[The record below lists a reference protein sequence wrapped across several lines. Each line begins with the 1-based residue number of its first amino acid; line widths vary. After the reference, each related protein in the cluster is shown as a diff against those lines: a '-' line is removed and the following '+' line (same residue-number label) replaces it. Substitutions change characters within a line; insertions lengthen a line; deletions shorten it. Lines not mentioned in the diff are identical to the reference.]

1 MNKHIWDNIK
11 CVANILPNALFKPVY
26 YKVSKNKYRRGNIT
40 SFQHQCTFSKSK
52 MIKVGVVLEKHR
64 ISCFLDFQT
73 CPSRQRKVN
82 SAFSPA
88 TKHLSPYCNS
98 APNFQFTMLS
108 ARQTCTRS
116 CTSAAA
122 GSWCGPAPAA
132 WPAAAAAPADCSR
145 SRACWLS
152 APGPPGSS
160 P

>member
-1 MNKHIWDNIK
+1 MNKHIWDNIEGM
-11 CVANILPNALFKPVY
+11 ANILANALFKTGILQ
-26 YKVSKNKYRRGNIT
+26 SIKNKYGGGIM
-40 SFQHQCTFSKSK
+40 SFQHQCTFLKSK

-73 CPSRQRKVN
+73 CPSRKRKVN
-82 SAFSPA
+82 TAFLPA
-88 TKHLSPYCNS
+88 TKHGSPYRNS